1 MHRKGLSTVAD
12 LQVERGGDRG
22 RRTWRFW
29 LALILV
35 PLALAILLSLGTWQV
50 NRLHWKEALLAD
62 IQSRSTAPAID
73 IAEVEQ
79 QLAAGEP
86 IDYRHATATGRYLN
100 DRERHFLATFQGQ
113 SGFYVYTPLELAD
126 GRYLFVNR
134 GFVPYDRKD
143 PASRPESLIEG
154 AQTVTGLAR
163 AELTEKPSSL
173 VPDNDETANIFYWKD
188 LTRMAASTGLPA
200 DRVLPFFL
208 DAEATPVAGRLPRG
222 GVTQIDLPNNH
233 MQYAITW
240 YGLAVALVAVTLVGL
255 FKRRSR

>member
-1 MHRKGLSTVAD
+1 MADIEMGQGGKG
-12 LQVERGGDRG
+12 EN
-22 RRTWRFW
+22 RRSWRFW

-35 PLALAILLSLGTWQV
+35 PTALVILLSLGTWQV
-50 NRLHWKEALLAD
+50 NRLHWKETLLAA
-62 IQSRSTAPAID
+62 IEERSTAPAIE
-73 IAEVEQ
+73 ISEVER
-79 QLAAGEP
+79 QLQADEP
-86 IDYRHATATGRYLN
+86 IDYRHATASGRYLHEK
-100 DRERHFLATFQGQ
+100 ERHFLATFQGQ

-143 PASRPESLIEG
+143 ASTRPEGQIEG
-154 AQTVTGLAR
+154 VQTVIGLAR

-173 VPDNDETANIFYWKD
+173 VPDNDEKANIFYWKD
-188 LTRMAASTGLPA
+188 LTRMAASVDLPA

-208 DAEATPVAGRLPRG
+208 DADATPVAGGLPKG

-240 YGLAVALVAVTLVGL
+240 YGLAVALIAVSLAGL
-255 FKRRSR
+255 FRRRSR

>member
-1 MHRKGLSTVAD
+1 MAD
-12 LQVERGGDRG
+12 LRMGQGAHTG

-29 LALILV
+29 LAVVLV
-35 PLALAILLSLGTWQV
+35 PAALAILLSLGTWQV
-50 NRLHWKEALLAD
+50 NRLHWKETLLTD
-62 IQSRSTAPAID
+62 IQARSTAAAID
-73 IAEVEQ
+73 IAEVEK

-86 IDYRHATATGRYLN
+86 IDYRHATANGRYLN

-188 LTRMAASTGLPA
+188 LTRMAASVDLPA
-200 DRVLPFFL
+200 ERVLPFFL
-208 DAEATPVAGRLPRG
+208 DADATPVAGGLPKG

-240 YGLAVALVAVTLVGL
+240 YGLAVALVAVTLAGL
-255 FKRRSR
+255 LKRRSR

>member
-1 MHRKGLSTVAD
+1 MAD
-12 LQVERGGDRG
+12 RRMGQGKDAG

-29 LALILV
+29 LATILV
-35 PLALAILLSLGTWQV
+35 PAALIILLSLGTWQV
-50 NRLHWKEALLAD
+50 NRLHWKETLLAD
-62 IQSRSTAPAID
+62 IQARSTAAAIS
-73 IAEVEQ
+73 IAEVER

-86 IDYRHATATGRYLN
+86 IDYRHASSTGRYLH
-100 DRERHFLATFQGQ
+100 DKERHFLATFQGQ
-113 SGFYVYTPLELAD
+113 SGFYLYTPLELAD

-143 PASRPESLIEG
+143 PLSRSEG
-154 AQTVTGLAR
+154 QVEGMQTVTGLAR
-163 AELTEKPSSL
+163 AKLAEKPSSL
-173 VPDNDETANIFYWKD
+173 VPDNDEAANIFYWKD
-188 LTRMAASTGLPA
+188 LTRMAASVDLPI

-208 DAEATPVAGRLPRG
+208 DADAAPVAGGLPKG

-240 YGLAVALVAVTLVGL
+240 YGLAIALVAVTVAGL

>member
-1 MHRKGLSTVAD
+1 MGQGAHT
-12 LQVERGGDRG
+12 G

-29 LALILV
+29 LAVVLV
-35 PLALAILLSLGTWQV
+35 PAALAILLSLGTWQV
-50 NRLHWKEALLAD
+50 NRLHWKETLLAD
-62 IQSRSTAPAID
+62 IQARSTAAAID
-73 IAEVEQ
+73 ITEVEK

-86 IDYRHATATGRYLN
+86 IDYRHATANGRYLN

-188 LTRMAASTGLPA
+188 LTRMAASVDLPA
-200 DRVLPFFL
+200 ERVLPFFL
-208 DAEATPVAGRLPRG
+208 DADATPVAGGLPKG

-240 YGLAVALVAVTLVGL
+240 YGLAVALVAVTLAGL
-255 FKRRSR
+255 LKRRSR

>member
-1 MHRKGLSTVAD
+1 VAD
-12 LQVERGGDRG
+12 RAAQEGSQSG

-35 PLALAILLSLGTWQV
+35 PAALVILLSLGTWQV
-50 NRLHWKEALLAD
+50 NRLHWKETLLAD
-62 IQSRSTAPAID
+62 ISERSRGPAVG
-73 IAEVEQ
+73 IADVER
-79 QLAAGEP
+79 QLSAGEA

-100 DRERHFLATFQGQ
+100 DKERHFLATFEGE
-113 SGFYVYTPLELAD
+113 SGFYVYAPLELAD

-143 PASRPESLIEG
+143 PATRPGSQLDGE
-154 AQTVTGLAR
+154 QTVTGLAR

-173 VPDNDETANIFYWKD
+173 VPDNDEKANIFYWKD
-188 LTRMAASTGLPA
+188 LDRMAASVGLPE

-208 DAEATPVAGRLPRG
+208 DADATPVAGGFPKG

-233 MQYAITW
+233 LQYAITW
-240 YGLAVALVAVTLVGL
+240 YGLALALVAVTLAG
-255 FKRRSR
+255 FFRRKSP